1 MQTRGRAVLQSHE
14 DKKREG
20 RQEWKDSCR
29 LFLLSLLSGKKTDK
43 KTEKPDSDRV
53 LFWARVTGG
62 CAVAIFACV
71 LILTMTIMSY
81 TPRINSI
88 LANLDEISVELE
100 ESSRDVSAIM
110 KSMNEEG
117 LGKMYETLDN
127 IQRIDID
134 KLNDSIDSLYRIIN
148 PLSQIFK

>member
-1 MQTRGRAVLQSHE
+1 MEEKEVKVEAREHKTEAVKHKIEAVENKNSE
-14 DKKREG
+14 
-20 RQEWKDSCR
+20 
-29 LFLLSLLSGKKTDK
+29 KTDK
-43 KTEKPDSDRV
+43 KTEKSDSDKV

-62 CAVAIFACV
+62 CTVAIFACV

>member
-1 MQTRGRAVLQSHE
+1 MEEKEVKVEVSEHKTEAVKHKIE
-14 DKKREG
+14 AVENKNTEKA
-20 RQEWKDSCR
+20 
-29 LFLLSLLSGKKTDK
+29 DK
-43 KTEKPDSDRV
+43 KTGKSDSDKV

-88 LANLDEISVELE
+88 LANLDDISVELE

>member
-1 MQTRGRAVLQSHE
+1 MEEKEVKLEAKEHKTEAAE
-14 DKKREG
+14 YKIETAKNKNTE
-20 RQEWKDSCR
+20 
-29 LFLLSLLSGKKTDK
+29 KTDK
-43 KTEKPDSDRV
+43 KTKRSNSDRI
-53 LFWARVTGG
+53 LFWARVTAG

>member
-1 MQTRGRAVLQSHE
+1 MAIIINCFCLYV
-14 DKKREG
+14 DYVFY
-20 RQEWKDSCR
+20 DSI
-29 LFLLSLLSGKKTDK
+29 T
-43 KTEKPDSDRV
+43 SDNT
-53 LFWARVTGG
+53 LAGDGTIGMKYDEYIIG
-62 CAVAIFACV
+62 DGEN
-71 LILTMTIMSY
+71 LTIIS
-81 TPRINSI
+81 RKIG
-88 LANLDEISVELE
+88 ANLDEISVELE

>member
-1 MQTRGRAVLQSHE
+1 MEEKEVKVEA
-14 DKKREG
+14 REHKTKVM
-20 RQEWKDSCR
+20 ENKNTE
-29 LFLLSLLSGKKTDK
+29 KTDK
-43 KTEKPDSDRV
+43 KTEKSDSDKV

-62 CAVAIFACV
+62 CAVAIFVCV

>member
-1 MQTRGRAVLQSHE
+1 MEEKEFKVEAREHKTEAVKHKIEAVENKNSE
-14 DKKREG
+14 
-20 RQEWKDSCR
+20 
-29 LFLLSLLSGKKTDK
+29 KTDK
-43 KTEKPDSDRV
+43 KTEKPDSDKV

-62 CAVAIFACV
+62 CGVAIFACV
-71 LILTMTIMSY
+71 LILAMTIMSY

>member
-1 MQTRGRAVLQSHE
+1 MEEKEVKVEAREHKTEAVKHKIEAVENKNSE
-14 DKKREG
+14 
-20 RQEWKDSCR
+20 
-29 LFLLSLLSGKKTDK
+29 KTDK

-62 CAVAIFACV
+62 CEVAIFACV